1 MSKTV
6 DTTAD
11 DPKGSKQSTREM
23 KLRQGVD
30 MTLEFLMKLK
40 SEKEEMIS
48 GFGPGKDVK
57 LPKSWVRDWV
67 TEEAIAD

>member
-1 MSKTV
+1 VSKTV

-30 MTLEFLMKLK
+30 MTLEEFVMKLM
-40 SEKEEMIS
+40 SEKR
-48 GFGPGKDVK
+48 KTWQRCK
-57 LPKSWVRDWV
+57 A
-67 TEEAIAD
+67 TEVVGERLGDRGGDC